1 LADGFAIILGTHTQT
16 LIYASTNA
24 SYVISLSKMGSWYM
38 LLYLGSAT
46 VTIVSHAHLNK
57 AKVP

>member
-1 LADGFAIILGTHTQT
+1 
-16 LIYASTNA
+16 
-24 SYVISLSKMGSWYM
+24 M

-57 AKVP
+57 AKGCKEVWADSPAQTVTKYVI